1 MDTVCVPPENGSS
14 QLPAP
19 AEGRPISHR
28 PFHSL
33 FAPPSCHGPPGL
45 ESHPVLQVAEWT
57 VGKSPGLRS
66 GAQGSQHR
74 PTPGSLVSGGG
85 LFTLLKNEDDES
97 SLLHL
102 HSKGPGAVWED
113 ALQREHITN
122 QSLPWGEGQGRC
134 LWKRADGG
142 LINDECCSE

>member
-1 MDTVCVPPENGSS
+1 MSEWTPSVSHLKMGPLSS
-14 QLPAP
+14 QLQLKAAP
-19 AEGRPISHR
+19 SPIAL
-28 PFHSL
+28 FTL
-33 FAPPSCHGPPGL
+33 FAPPSCHGPAGL

-97 SLLHL
+97 NLLHL
-102 HSKGPGAVWED
+102 HSKGPSAVWED

-134 LWKRADGG
+134 LWKRKADGG
-142 LINDECCSE
+142 PHQ